1 MEVMIFIGVLVFA
14 VAMATMI
21 QQRFLQKISVNYI
34 ALVIGMAIALVPQTN
49 LLIENFNSE
58 VFLGLIVA
66 PLLFFEGQ
74 RTRLYSI
81 LRSWRAIVGL
91 TVVMIVLAT
100 VVAGLG
106 VYAIG
111 LSLPLSFILASVS
124 TPTDATATESVIH
137 GLKLP
142 KKISF
147 YLKDES
153 LFNDASGIILLN
165 IVRNN

>member
-81 LRSWRAIVGL
+81 LRSWRAIVSL

-111 LSLPLSFILASVS
+111 LSLPLSFILQLFL
-124 TPTDATATESVIH
+124 H
-137 GLKLP
+137 QQMQRQLNQ
-142 KKISF
+142 SF
-147 YLKDES
+147 T
-153 LFNDASGIILLN
+153 G
-165 IVRNN
+165 

>member
-66 PLLFFEGQ
+66 PLLFF
-74 RTRLYSI
+74 
-81 LRSWRAIVGL
+81 LRAKEHGYIVFY
-91 TVVMIVLAT
+91 
-100 VVAGLG
+100 VAG
-106 VYAIG
+106 VQ
-111 LSLPLSFILASVS
+111 SLA
-124 TPTDATATESVIH
+124 
-137 GLKLP
+137 
-142 KKISF
+142 
-147 YLKDES
+147 
-153 LFNDASGIILLN
+153 
-165 IVRNN
+165 

>member
-81 LRSWRAIVGL
+81 LRSCRAIVGL

-153 LFNDASGIILLN
+153 LFI
-165 IVRNN
+165 

>member
-74 RTRLYSI
+74 RTRLYF
-81 LRSWRAIVGL
+81 
-91 TVVMIVLAT
+91 T
-100 VVAGLG
+100 
-106 VYAIG
+106 
-111 LSLPLSFILASVS
+111 
-124 TPTDATATESVIH
+124 
-137 GLKLP
+137 
-142 KKISF
+142 
-147 YLKDES
+147 
-153 LFNDASGIILLN
+153 
-165 IVRNN
+165 

>member
-1 MEVMIFIGVLVFA
+1 
-14 VAMATMI
+14 MATMI

-81 LRSWRAIVGL
+81 LRSWRAILGL

-142 KKISF
+142 KKIS
-147 YLKDES
+147 
-153 LFNDASGIILLN
+153 
-165 IVRNN
+165 

>member
-1 MEVMIFIGVLVFA
+1 MLVFA

-81 LRSWRAIVGL
+81 LRSWRAILGL

-142 KKISF
+142 KKIS
-147 YLKDES
+147 
-153 LFNDASGIILLN
+153 
-165 IVRNN
+165 

>member
-1 MEVMIFIGVLVFA
+1 MRNKMEVMIFIGVLVFA

-124 TPTDATATESVIH
+124 TPTDATATE
-137 GLKLP
+137 
-142 KKISF
+142 
-147 YLKDES
+147 
-153 LFNDASGIILLN
+153 
-165 IVRNN
+165 

>member
-111 LSLPLSFILASVS
+111 LFLPLSFILAAVS

-137 GLKLP
+137 GLSCLKKLVFIL
-142 KKISF
+142 KMNL
-147 YLKDES
+147 YLMMRPVLYCS
-153 LFNDASGIILLN
+153 IWQ
-165 IVRNN
+165 

>member
-81 LRSWRAIVGL
+81 LRSWR
-91 TVVMIVLAT
+91 
-100 VVAGLG
+100 
-106 VYAIG
+106 
-111 LSLPLSFILASVS
+111 
-124 TPTDATATESVIH
+124 
-137 GLKLP
+137 
-142 KKISF
+142 
-147 YLKDES
+147 ES
-153 LFNDASGIILLN
+153 LA
-165 IVRNN
+165 